1 MSTTISFRG
10 VNAPSPPPR
19 PPHPPPR
26 ATLLIEQINCFF

>member
-19 PPHPPPR
+19 PPHPPPPGLR
-26 ATLLIEQINCFF
+26 Y